1 MHHGPV
7 TTPGPGAPDD
17 LDDADDAGDTWDDDA
32 IVARRAGSGLDA
44 RTEAAIH
51 AATHAAMHEHMRA
64 AGMTPAAPGART
76 VPAWLRETAGEP
88 RWQAM
93 VVVAVMIVL
102 QLRLPGELSG
112 QALMPI
118 GLRSLGPWLLPGLQ
132 LLLGVVIYVANPRDI
147 KHADPRLRIL
157 TLALLGVASV
167 ANGISAVSLVATI
180 VSGSPALTAQ
190 EVLLDGGT
198 IWVTN
203 VLVFG
208 LWYWELDRGGPR
220 ARANAERRHPDFLFP
235 EMTNPGVADADW
247 EPYIMDY
254 LYVAFTNATAFS
266 PTDTVPFSRWSKLM
280 MTAQSMVSL
289 MVGALVIARAVNAL
303 G

>member
-1 MHHGPV
+1 MTTADPDGAGP
-7 TTPGPGAPDD
+7 PDD
-17 LDDADDAGDTWDDDA
+17 LDEADDAGDTWDDA
-32 IVARRAGSGLDA
+32 LVARRTPSRLDPH
-44 RTEAAIH
+44 TEAAIH
-51 AATHAAMHEHMRA
+51 AATHAAMTEHMRA
-64 AGMTPAAPGART
+64 AGLAPVAPGGRK

-93 VVVAVMIVL
+93 VAVLVMVAL
-102 QLRLPGELSG
+102 QLRLPGSLSG
-112 QALMPI
+112 QALMPV
-118 GLRSLGPWLLPGLQ
+118 GLRGAGPWLLPGLQ
-132 LLLGVVIYVANPRDI
+132 VALGAMIFAANPRDI

-157 TLALLGVASV
+157 TLSLLGVASL
-167 ANGISAVSLVATI
+167 ANAVSAVTLVVVI

-198 IWVTN
+198 IWATN
-203 VLVFG
+203 VIVFG

-247 EPYIMDY
+247 EPYVVDY